1 MSRQP
6 VVVIVGRPNVG
17 KSTLFNRLTKSRRAL
32 VHDLPGVTRDRIV
45 GDAPWHGGVVTL
57 IDTGG
62 LLFDDSDDFLPL
74 IRSQADQ
81 ALQDADAVLFLLD
94 GASGLMP
101 EDEEIAAWLRIQGVP
116 VIPVVNKSDRSGV
129 EVEAAEFYKLGMGD
143 PILISA
149 EHGVGLADLWE
160 ALGSH
165 IQVADSEEGVEA
177 PLLEKETRIAI
188 IGRPN
193 VGKSSLLNRLVGDN
207 RVLVSNVPGTTR
219 DSVDAV
225 LTQDGFTYRFVDTA
239 GIRRKGKTEKGPEVL
254 SVVMARRQLE
264 RAHLCLLLV
273 DAVEGITKQ
282 DAHIG
287 GYAWDGGLGLILVV
301 NKWDLVDAQ
310 AQTRERFEDMVARQL
325 KFMRHAPVL
334 YLSALTGR
342 GVHKLFPMMRKL
354 HDARG
359 RKVPTSDLNRLLS
372 EAWERRPPPVQG
384 RKEPRFF
391 YATQVQSSPPA
402 FILFT
407 NLNQEPHFSYMRYLE
422 NTLRVQLGLEGIP
435 IRVMIRGRKK

>member
-1 MSRQP
+1 M
-6 VVVIVGRPNVG
+6 
-17 KSTLFNRLTKSRRAL
+17 
-32 VHDLPGVTRDRIV
+32 
-45 GDAPWHGGVVTL
+45 
-57 IDTGG
+57 
-62 LLFDDSDDFLPL
+62 
-74 IRSQADQ
+74 
-81 ALQDADAVLFLLD
+81 ALQEAEAVLFLLD
-94 GASGLMP
+94 GHSGLLP
-101 EDEEIAAWLRIQGVP
+101 EDEEIAAWLRTQEVP
-116 VIPVVNKSDRSGV
+116 VIPVVNKGDRSDV
-129 EVEAAEFYKLGMGD
+129 EAQAAEFYSLGLGD
-143 PILISA
+143 PVVISA
-149 EHGVGLADLWE
+149 EHGMGIADLWD
-160 ALGSH
+160 ALAPSLGVSG
-165 IQVADSEEGVEA
+165 EEEEGDDEGAGVEA
-177 PLLEKETRIAI
+177 RIAI

-193 VGKSSLLNRLVGDN
+193 VGKSSLLNRLIGDE

-225 LTQDGFTYRFVDTA
+225 LSHDGFRYRFVDTA

-287 GYAWDGGLGLILVV
+287 GYAWEGGRGVILVV
-301 NKWDLVDAQ
+301 NKWDLVRDRGEAR
-310 AQTRERFEDMVARQL
+310 AEFEDMVSRQL

-334 YLSALTGR
+334 FLSALTGQ
-342 GVHKLFPMMRKL
+342 GIHKLFPIMRRM
-354 HDARG
+354 HEARG
-359 RKVPTSDLNRLLS
+359 RKVPTSELNQFLS
-372 EAWERRPPPVQG
+372 EAWQRRPPPVQG

-407 NLNQEPHFSYMRYLE
+407 NLSQEPHFSYMRYLE
-422 NTLRVQLGLEGIP
+422 NVLRKELDLDGIP